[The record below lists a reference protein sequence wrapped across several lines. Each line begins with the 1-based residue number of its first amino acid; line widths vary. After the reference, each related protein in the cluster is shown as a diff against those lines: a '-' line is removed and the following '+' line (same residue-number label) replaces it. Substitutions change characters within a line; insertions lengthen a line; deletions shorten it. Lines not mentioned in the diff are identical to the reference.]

1 MKTRNLT
8 QKLMQEGES
17 IRVAFVASV
26 QDLETIG
33 RHVAAMLN
41 TRGGSVLAGAESIDS
56 DISTKHAQTVR
67 EHLHKEIAP
76 QIIYTVSIDPV
87 GDRKVLVVDVPQ
99 GEDKPYVFRG
109 TVYTRIRTNSL
120 PADAETMRRMVEK
133 RASQPERWERRASSG
148 LGIENLD
155 ADLIGKVVQ
164 RAQEKR
170 GYRFE
175 SPDDPEA
182 VLNVLALTRFGQFT
196 NAADVL
202 FGRQVAIRHPQT
214 RVRAVCYESDKGNR
228 FIDEQLFEGPVLTL
242 LGMVMTFFQRHVS
255 ISSDFESGSLTR
267 VTRPQYPWNA
277 LREGLVNALAHRD
290 YASFSGGVTASV
302 YPNRIE
308 IRNSG
313 CLPKGISAESL
324 RRESHDSILVN
335 PDISHVFYLYEL
347 MERVGRGTFKI
358 MQECREYGMRLPE
371 WKSGPSGVRL
381 TFFAVDQHGA
391 QSLELNERQ
400 RKLLDHLS
408 HGDTITRKEY
418 VVRFAMAVT
427 SRTARR
433 DLSELEDHRL
443 LDRQGSGP
451 KTVYQRTEVKL

>member
-1 MKTRNLT
+1 MKARNLT
-8 QKLMQEGES
+8 QKLLQEGES
-17 IRVAFVASV
+17 VRVAFVKSV

-41 TRGGSVLAGAESIDS
+41 TRGGSVLAGTESMDL
-56 DISTKHAQTVR
+56 DISEQHVQTIR
-67 EHLHKEIAP
+67 EYLHKEISP

-87 GDRKVLVVDVPQ
+87 EDGKVLVVDVPK
-99 GEDKPYVFRG
+99 GEDRPYVFQG
-109 TVYTRIRTNSL
+109 TVYTRTRTDSS
-120 PADAETMRRMVEK
+120 PADAETMRRMVEN
-133 RASQPERWERRASSG
+133 RASQPERWERRTSSG

-175 SPDDPEA
+175 SPGDPEA
-182 VLNVLALTRFGQFT
+182 VLNDLALTRFGQFT

-214 RVRAVCYESDKGNR
+214 RVRAVCYESNKGNR

-242 LGMVMTFFQRHVS
+242 LGMVMAFFQRHVS

-267 VTRPQYPWNA
+267 TTRPQYPWNS
-277 LREGLVNALAHRD
+277 LREGLVNAFAHRD
-290 YASFSGGVTASV
+290 YASFSGGITASV
-302 YPNRIE
+302 YPSRIE

-313 CLPKGISAESL
+313 RLPKGISAESL
-324 RRESHDSILVN
+324 RRETHDSILVN

-358 MQECREYGMRLPE
+358 VQECREYGMRLPE
-371 WKSGPSGVRL
+371 WKSGASGVRL
-381 TFFAVDQHGA
+381 TFFAVGRHGA

-400 RKLLDHLS
+400 KKLLGHLS
-408 HGDTITRKEY
+408 HGDTITRQEY
-418 VVRFAMAVT
+418 VARFAMGVT
-427 SRTARR
+427 DRTARR

-443 LDRQGSGP
+443 MDRHGSGP
-451 KTVYQRTEVKL
+451 KTVYERTEVKP